1 MFKMKL
7 LLISAVVISLVGC
20 STVKRGEGEI
30 EPIRNQKLSTSFH
43 QDTIKIETDC
53 AWYKPFKTDCEI
65 VSITS
70 SGSATT
76 NGNSNNNRITALT
89 RAQMKALAN
98 VAHFMNEEVTSNKV
112 SNTIAKNIEKANDRI
127 KSRTTTGE
135 TVNMSDNEAEKDTN
149 YSILENSNDT
159 AHSLTENIRNNA
171 QARLR
176 GFYPVKQEVTGN
188 QEVTVTMRWDKDSDT
203 TAAQLRKKFGNN

>member
-1 MFKMKL
+1 MNFKL
-7 LLISAVVISLVGC
+7 LTLVTLLSLTGC
-20 STVKRGEGEI
+20 SNMKRGEGEI

-53 AWYKPFKTDCEI
+53 VWFKPWKSDCEI

-70 SGSATT
+70 TGSATT
-76 NGNSNNNRITALT
+76 NGNSNNNRMTALT

-112 SNTIAKNIEKANDRI
+112 SNTIAKNIEKASDRV

-135 TVNMSDNEAEKDTN
+135 AVSMSDSEAEKDTN
-149 YSILENSNDT
+149 HSILENSNDT

-176 GFYPVKQEVTGN
+176 GFYTLKQEVTGN
-188 QEVTVTMRWDKDSDT
+188 QEVTVTIRWDKTSDN
-203 TAAQLRKKFGNN
+203 TAAQLRKKFGN

>member
-1 MFKMKL
+1 M
-7 LLISAVVISLVGC
+7 
-20 STVKRGEGEI
+20 KRGEGEI

-53 AWYKPFKTDCEI
+53 VWFKPWKSDCEI

-70 SGSATT
+70 TGSATT
-76 NGNSNNNRITALT
+76 NGNSNNNRMTALT

-112 SNTIAKNIEKANDRI
+112 SNTIAKNIEKASDRV

-135 TVNMSDNEAEKDTN
+135 AVSMSDSEAEKDTN
-149 YSILENSNDT
+149 HSILENSNDT

-176 GFYPVKQEVTGN
+176 GFYTLKQEVTGN
-188 QEVTVTMRWDKDSDT
+188 QEVTVTIRWDKTSDN
-203 TAAQLRKKFGNN
+203 TAAQLRKKFGN

>member
-1 MFKMKL
+1 MKL
-7 LLISAVVISLVGC
+7 KLLALSCLILAGC
-20 STVKRGEGEI
+20 STGKRGEGEI

-53 AWYKPFKTDCEI
+53 TWYKPWKSDCEV

-70 SGSATT
+70 SGTVTT
-76 NGNSNNNRITALT
+76 NGNSSNNRTTAET
-89 RAQMKALAN
+89 RAKMKALAN

-112 SNTIAKNIEKANDRI
+112 SNTIAKNLEKANDRI

-135 TVNMSDNEAEKDTN
+135 AVNMSDTEAEKDTN
-149 YSILENSNDT
+149 YSIRENSNDT

-171 QARLR
+171 HARLR
-176 GFYPVKQEVTGN
+176 GFKQLKPEVTGN
-188 QEVTVTMRWDKDSDT
+188 QEVTVTVRWTKDSNN
-203 TAAQLRKKFGNN
+203 TATQLNKMFSTK

>member
-1 MFKMKL
+1 MKL
-7 LLISAVVISLVGC
+7 LIISAAVLALVGC

-30 EPIRNQKLSTSFH
+30 EPIRNQKLSTSFN

-53 AWYKPFKTDCEI
+53 VWYKPWKSDCEI

-89 RAQMKALAN
+89 RAHMKALAN
-98 VAHFMNEEVTSNKV
+98 VAHFMNEEVSSNRV
-112 SNTIAKNIEKANDRI
+112 SNTIAKNIEKANDRV

-135 TVNMSDNEAEKDTN
+135 AVSMSDTEAEKDTN
-149 YSILENSNDT
+149 YSILENSNNT
-159 AHSLTENIRNNA
+159 AHSLAENIRVNA
-171 QARLR
+171 QTRLR
-176 GFYPVKQEVTGN
+176 GFYALKQEVTGN
-188 QEVTVTMRWDKDSDT
+188 QEVTVTMRWDKDSDN
-203 TAAQLRKKFGNN
+203 TAAQLRKKFGSN